1 MDFKN
6 GKQVCCGS
14 CHHLSLNTNINTT
27 YFSHFYSKK
36 MAKKQHYF
44 SELLAHRV
52 NMGDIKVLSTISGL
66 QSFGLKIMA
75 CIRHKL
81 RTYFILTEFF
91 SHQDFHY
98 DLVTTTTRV
107 LK

>member
-1 MDFKN
+1 MWIFLDKKKYYAIPQSVDWPTIFPT
-6 GKQVCCGS
+6 S
-14 CHHLSLNTNINTT
+14 CPL
-27 YFSHFYSKK
+27 Y
-36 MAKKQHYF
+36 
-44 SELLAHRV
+44 EHR
-52 NMGDIKVLSTISGL
+52 DIKVLSTISGL